1 MKRLSTA
8 LVAVGLMMAMAIP
21 ASAAELHEPHQGTTC
36 EFGFKQLHFVH
47 NQHDGEGSLAS
58 TIDVTFSLDGGPP
71 ITVFDLPATKANGGT
86 VHFTIDIPELGVET
100 TLVTAVDDI
109 VPGMLVLSDY
119 ECYDDPG
126 GSGSGGGYGS

>member
-58 TIDVTFSLDGGPP
+58 TIDVTFSLGGVEF
-71 ITVFDLPATKANGGT
+71 TAFDLPATKANSGT
-86 VHFTIDIPELGVET
+86 VHFTIDLENLGVET
-100 TLVTAVDDI
+100 TLVNAVDDI
-109 VPGMLVLSDY
+109 APGMLVLSDY